1 VEALPGVQAAGV
13 CRVLPLTGND
23 ASLNFQIEAQ
33 PRVSS
38 ADQPRAKFRT
48 ASGGYFSTL
57 GIPLLRGR
65 FFDNRDNQQ
74 TPKVVIINEMAARR
88 YWPGENPIGKR
99 ILSGF
104 DDSQWSTIIGIV
116 GDVKYAG
123 LDAAASPETYYH
135 YLQIPPEVMNF
146 TEATVALA
154 IRTSTDPAAMTSSV
168 RQELRALDPSQPV
181 FNVRSMQDLLQGS
194 LSQPR
199 FRTFLIGMFASLA
212 LVLAALGLYGVVAY
226 SVSQRT
232 TEIGVR
238 VALGAQPGN
247 ILNLVVFRAA
257 GLSMIGLAIG
267 VAISLA
273 GSRLISRFL
282 FGVSAADPITLGAT
296 SLVILL
302 VALTAALVPALR
314 ACKIDPAIALR
325 SE

>member
-1 VEALPGVQAAGV
+1 MQLSLPPARYSGLKVGLFYDQLLHRVEALPGVQAAGV

-48 ASGGYFSTL
+48 ASGGYFAAL

-104 DDSQWSTIIGIV
+104 DDSQWSTIIGVV

-135 YLQIPPEVMNF
+135 YLQIPARGNEFHRGYRGAGHSDQHRSGCDDIVGS
-146 TEATVALA
+146 AGVAGA
-154 IRTSTDPAAMTSSV
+154 R
-168 RQELRALDPSQPV
+168 SQP
-181 FNVRSMQDLLQGS
+181 
-194 LSQPR
+194 
-199 FRTFLIGMFASLA
+199 
-212 LVLAALGLYGVVAY
+212 
-226 SVSQRT
+226 
-232 TEIGVR
+232 
-238 VALGAQPGN
+238 
-247 ILNLVVFRAA
+247 A
-257 GLSMIGLAIG
+257 GLQRAFHAELCCKARCR
-267 VAISLA
+267 
-273 GSRLISRFL
+273 SRGFAH
-282 FGVSAADPITLGAT
+282 F
-296 SLVILL
+296 
-302 VALTAALVPALR
+302 
-314 ACKIDPAIALR
+314 
-325 SE
+325 